1 MSRRRG
7 PWAGA
12 VVAAAVAAMLIAACG
27 GAGLASESPSQI
39 LAAARTAVDNAGS
52 YEISGTGDFGSGI
65 DRLDFKIVGADLN
78 GTFGEGAS
86 TIDVIV
92 LDGDVYLKAQAAY
105 YTADGVSAAEAAT
118 LASTWVE
125 ATAGSAVAGDFSS
138 LSALTDVA
146 AELPSTSTL
155 TSKGTGRVDGQSVV
169 ILANPG
175 DGTTLAVATSGTAY
189 PVQMRK
195 TGSATTTFDLF
206 NWNALTPF
214 TAPPNPLTLPGD

>member
-1 MSRRRG
+1 
-7 PWAGA
+7 
-12 VVAAAVAAMLIAACG
+12 MLIAACG
-27 GAGLASESPSQI
+27 GAGWRGCPSQI

-92 LDGDVYLKAQAAY
+92 LDGDVYLEAQAAY

-125 ATAGSAVAGDFSS
+125 ATAGWRWPVTSPACQPSPTSRRSCRAPARSPRRERGGRAVRGHPRQSRRWHHPRGGD
-138 LSALTDVA
+138 L
-146 AELPSTSTL
+146 
-155 TSKGTGRVDGQSVV
+155 
-169 ILANPG
+169 
-175 DGTTLAVATSGTAY
+175 GTAY